1 MKKRPL
7 LLPAVCIFALLLL
20 CRYLPL
26 PRQDQAEQ
34 GRQEWVGRV
43 VAFYQTANSA
53 VYRIRDLRSNQEYL
67 VSYPIQTFSKQN
79 SLKQNTGGEGLTVHA
94 NEPAQIYQ
102 IGWVLRICGSLRPY
116 EPPGNPGE
124 FDSRRYDIGEGI
136 SGRIKAGYT
145 QIVQR
150 DTNHLTQGLQ
160 QAKQAIGQRLSA
172 VLPKPQAGVLRA
184 MLLADKE
191 ELDSE
196 INQHFILSGTA
207 HILAVSGLHVSLIGQ
222 GLLRLLKKYL
232 PLRVAVCITA
242 VVLLVYAAMVGNGYG
257 IGRATIMFLL
267 QLAAILCGR
276 RYDPPTALAT
286 AAIITVLSRPY
297 CLYSQ
302 SFLLSY
308 GAVIAIL
315 VLPRRVTLRSKSAN
329 LWTRLSARLYP
340 ALWLYLYL
348 LPLQQHLFANSSLW
362 TAALNLAVLP
372 LGGAALLLTCV
383 MLPFLWLPL
392 PLLQLVFQPIRLL
405 LLLLLMI
412 VEKGGQLPGRVIGR
426 MDVSRMAMVFALILL
441 LRLWEGRRIKRAE
454 QGRNRLE
461 DFARIKR
468 KGGVLK
474 AIVRFWRGTV
484 YLPMGVALIVLAVGV
499 QWGGLVGVSLPATS
513 LQYTMMDVGQGDCNL
528 FRSGSGTVLM
538 VDCGSSTKTDVG
550 RRVVAAALFTQGISR
565 IDALFL
571 THPDADHI
579 NGVEGLL
586 EAGIEIGT
594 IYVPPAFAT
603 DRDGAELL
611 EKLRKRKQ
619 PVRNIWSG
627 DRLTIGRGDSTDRL
641 TLTCIAAGQQAK
653 EDSNAMSLVLEV
665 EFGDFSA
672 LLTGD
677 LPGKE
682 EEELFRSRRQKS
694 YTVLKTAHHGSR
706 FSTGEVFLERCQFC
720 YAGLSCGRDNR
731 YGHPAQTVLA
741 AFEEQEIEYFRTD
754 RQGAISF
761 LTDGRRLRV
770 EVYGKEFQ

>member
-150 DTNHLTQGLQ
+150 DTNHLAQGLQ
-160 QAKQAIGQRLSA
+160 QAKQAIGQRLLA

-276 RYDPPTALAT
+276 RYDPPTALAA
-286 AAIITVLSRPY
+286 AAIITVLRRPY

-412 VEKGGQLPGRVIGR
+412 VEKGGQLPGRVVGK
-426 MDVSRMAMVFALILL
+426 MNVKGMLLVFGLIIA
-441 LRLWEGRRIKRAE
+441 LRLWEGRRIKHSP
-454 QGRNRLE
+454 GRSAFLPLGI
-461 DFARIKR
+461 AA
-468 KGGVLK
+468 VL
-474 AIVRFWRGTV
+474 
-484 YLPMGVALIVLAVGV
+484 LAVGFR
-499 QWGGLVGVSLPATS
+499 WGGLIGTSLPATFVR
-513 LQYTMMDVGQGDCNL
+513 YTMMDVGQGDCNL

-611 EKLRKRKQ
+611 DVLKERDQ
-619 PVRNIWSG
+619 PVQILCSG
-627 DRLTIGRGDSTDRL
+627 ERLSVGAENTRDRL